1 MNKRLMIFAVAIA
14 VFASYALGVSAQ
26 GGIAIVPY
34 SCGFESAA
42 ERSQW
47 VFVNGS
53 QPNKWFVDT
62 ATNNGG
68 RYSLYISCDS
78 GVSNTY
84 DATLPSYTWAYR
96 QIALTA
102 GLYDISYDWKAQG
115 YTNEHFMRAYLV
127 PATRFNGAAGSS
139 VGFQTMGYPSG
150 WFPIDPSYPVG
161 NILNQQSNWQ
171 NVAVGN
177 LSVAATGTYYLVF
190 GWTNFSSTTAFPPPA
205 AVDNINIR
213 TATCPF
219 PLNLSVIATSSQ
231 GVVQVMWEEIGS
243 ASMWLLECSTNSSFS
258 FPRTFFISTTNANY
272 IAPTQQNP
280 TLHGCCLAG
289 LQPGASYYFRLRA
302 LCDTSVAN
310 GDTSFFS
317 NVYSFAAPVSIGA
330 QAERADVVLYPN
342 PANDRFV
349 VELNGTE
356 ADEICVLDIY
366 GKQVRRIAATEGTQT
381 IGLQGLA
388 KGMYFVQVRKA
399 GAAVATRKLVKK

>member
-1 MNKRLMIFAVAIA
+1 MNKRLMKFAVAVA

-34 SCGFESAA
+34 SCSFENAA

-53 QPNKWFVDT
+53 QPNQWHLGT

-68 RYSLYISCDS
+68 QYSLYISCDS
-78 GVSNTY
+78 GVSNSY

-127 PATRFNGAAGSS
+127 PATQFNGAAGSS
-139 VGFQTMGYPSG
+139 VGFQTMGAPSG
-150 WFPIDPSYPVG
+150 WIPIDPSYPVG
-161 NILNQQSNWQ
+161 NILNQQSSWQ
-171 NVAVGN
+171 NVSVGN

-190 GWTNFSSTTAFPPPA
+190 GWANFSSTTAFPPPA

-243 ASMWLLECSTNSSFS
+243 ASMWLLECSTSSTFRA
-258 FPRTFFISTTNANY
+258 PRTFFISTTNANY

-280 TLHGCCLAG
+280 NLHSCRLAG
-289 LQPGASYYFRLRA
+289 LQPGASYYVRLRA

-310 GDTSFFS
+310 GDTSFYS

-330 QAERADVVLYPN
+330 QAERSEVALYPN
-342 PANDRFV
+342 PASDRFYV
-349 VELNGTE
+349 QLDGTE
-356 ADEICVLDIY
+356 ADEICLLDIY
-366 GKQVRRIAATEGTQT
+366 GKQVRRIAATEGIQT

-388 KGMYFVQVRKA
+388 KGMYFVQERKN
-399 GAAVATRKLVKK
+399 GAAVATKKLIKN

>member
-1 MNKRLMIFAVAIA
+1 MIFAVAIA

-34 SCGFESAA
+34 SCSFESAT

-47 VFVNGS
+47 IFLNGN
-53 QPNKWFVDT
+53 QPNQWHVGT

-68 RYSLYISCDS
+68 QYSLYISNDS

-84 DATLPSYTWAYR
+84 NAILSSYTWAYR

-102 GLYDISYDWKAQG
+102 GMYNITYDWKAQG

-127 PATRFNGAAGSS
+127 PATQFNGAAGSS
-139 VGFQTMGYPSG
+139 VGFQTMGAPSG
-150 WFPIDPSYPVG
+150 WIPINASYPVG

-171 NVAVGN
+171 NV
-177 LSVAATGTYYLVF
+177 SVLNVSVPTTGTYYLVF
-190 GWTNFSSTTAFPPPA
+190 GWANFSSTTAFPPPA

-219 PLNLSVIATSSQ
+219 PQNLSVIATSSQ

-243 ASMWLLECSTNSSFS
+243 ASMWLLECSTSSSFRA
-258 FPRTFFISTTNANY
+258 PRVFFISSTDPNY
-272 IAPTQQNP
+272 ISPTQQNP
-280 TLHGCCLAG
+280 VQHSYRMAG

-317 NVYSFAAPVSIGA
+317 NVYSFVAPVSIGA
-330 QAERADVVLYPN
+330 QAEQSEVALYPN
-342 PANDRFV
+342 PSGDKVFV
-349 VELNGTE
+349 QLNGTE
-356 ADEICVLDIY
+356 ADEICLLDIY
-366 GKQVRRIAATEGTQT
+366 GKQVRRIAATEGIQT

-388 KGMYFVQVRKA
+388 KGMYFVQVRKN
-399 GAAVATRKLVKK
+399 GNLVATKIIVKN

>member
-1 MNKRLMIFAVAIA
+1 
-14 VFASYALGVSAQ
+14 
-26 GGIAIVPY
+26 VPY
-34 SCGFESAA
+34 SCSFESAT

-47 VFVNGS
+47 IFLNGN
-53 QPNKWFVDT
+53 QPNQWHVGT

-68 RYSLYISCDS
+68 QYSLYISNDS

-84 DATLPSYTWAYR
+84 NAILSSYTWAYR

-102 GLYDISYDWKAQG
+102 GMYNITYDWKAQG

-127 PATRFNGAAGSS
+127 PATQFNGAAGSS
-139 VGFQTMGYPSG
+139 VGFQTMGAPSG
-150 WFPIDPSYPVG
+150 WIPINASYPVG

-171 NVAVGN
+171 NV
-177 LSVAATGTYYLVF
+177 SVLNVSVPTTGTYYLVF
-190 GWTNFSSTTAFPPPA
+190 GWANFSSTTAFPPPA

-219 PLNLSVIATSSQ
+219 PQNLSVIATSSQ

-243 ASMWLLECSTNSSFS
+243 ASMWLLECSTSSSFRA
-258 FPRTFFISTTNANY
+258 PRVFFISSTDPNY
-272 IAPTQQNP
+272 ISPTQQNP
-280 TLHGCCLAG
+280 VQHSYRMAG

-317 NVYSFAAPVSIGA
+317 NVYSFVAPVSIGA
-330 QAERADVVLYPN
+330 QAEQSEVALYPN
-342 PANDRFV
+342 PSGDKVFV
-349 VELNGTE
+349 QLNGTE
-356 ADEICVLDIY
+356 ADEICLLDIY
-366 GKQVRRIAATEGTQT
+366 GKQVRRIAATEGIQT

-388 KGMYFVQVRKA
+388 KGMYFVQVRKN
-399 GAAVATRKLVKK
+399 GNLVATKIIVKN